1 MFPCRGGRH
10 FGEAAAQCERMCD
23 CCARG
28 GTAAVDRR
36 NVSGAAAG
44 VARTLADWASA
55 EKRATLLQLVD
66 AWRGSKARLAKKT
79 LEYKETFADSQG
91 SIHGEVLP
99 GRRWAV
105 EYCTGGR
112 YPDMRL

>member
-23 CCARG
+23 SCARG

-66 AWRGSKARLAKKT
+66 AWRGSKARLAKKP
-79 LEYKETFADSQG
+79 S
-91 SIHGEVLP
+91 SIKKRLLTPRAPFMVKFCL
-99 GRRWAV
+99 V
-105 EYCTGGR
+105 GGGLLSTVQV
-112 YPDMRL
+112 DGILT